1 MPPTS
6 NKGKTHSLP
15 CKARSEGAT
24 QQQMRLASGRGKPTT
39 RTRAWKFQ
47 NSASGDMT
55 RGTLN
60 KMDGSRETESPRFI
74 SGAAK
79 FSDDGDN
86 DKSSLSPLSG

>member
-1 MPPTS
+1 LT
-6 NKGKTHSLP
+6 
-15 CKARSEGAT
+15 
-24 QQQMRLASGRGKPTT
+24 
-39 RTRAWKFQ
+39 F
-47 NSASGDMT
+47 
-55 RGTLN
+55 GTLN